1 MSSDKLIVRGAREHN
16 LKDITVEIPKNKLVV
31 ITGLSGSGKSSL
43 AFDTIFA
50 EGQRRYIESLS
61 SYARQFLGQMNKP
74 DVNSIEGLSPAIA
87 IEQKGVS
94 HNPRSTV
101 GTVTEI
107 YDYLRLLYARIGIPH
122 CPKCGREVTQ
132 QSAQE
137 IVDAIL
143 MMPSGTRFR
152 LLAPLV
158 RGRKGK
164 HQNVF
169 EEIRRLGFIR
179 ARVDG
184 QVYAVESAPE
194 PDRYQIH
201 QIEAVVDRLIS
212 PDPTEEREEAYRDFV
227 SRVTDSVETALRLS
241 DGILIVDVVRSPE
254 PEKQP
259 SGDVLFSEHLACP
272 VCNISLPEIEPRSFS
287 FNSPHGACET
297 CQGLGYK
304 LELDP
309 DLIIPDHTRSL
320 NKGAIAFGVSE
331 NKSSYT
337 FKRLKRVVKHYG
349 GDTRTPWNQMSE
361 KQRQVIL
368 YGSGDE
374 RIPMRYESPNGTW
387 EGKRAY
393 EGILPNLE
401 RRYQETSSNYMRRH
415 IEALMSRTPCQDCHG
430 TRLNKIARAVTVADK
445 PISTITNWP
454 VSELRAWFRTLME
467 EEQLTETQYAIGER
481 ALQEVYNRLTFLVD
495 VGLDYLGLNRMAKT
509 LSGGEAQRIRLATQV
524 GSRLTGV
531 LYVLDEP
538 SIGLHQRDT
547 ARLLNTLKEMRDLGN
562 TVLVVE
568 HDDETI
574 RAADWIVDLGPG
586 AGEHGG
592 EVIVDGP
599 FSKIEAHP
607 TSLTGAFLSGRRK
620 IPLPTKRRPHRGK
633 ELVILGAQQHNLKKI
648 EVHIPL
654 GLLTCVT
661 GVSGSGKSTLV
672 VETLYRHLAQ
682 VINGSREPA
691 GTVEEIQGL
700 EQIDKV
706 IDIDQSPIGRTPRSN
721 PGTYTG
727 VFTPIRE
734 LFAELPESKLRG
746 YDKGRF
752 SFNTKGGRCEA
763 CGGQGTLKIE
773 MQFLPEV
780 YVPCDLCHG
789 ARYNRETLQ
798 IRYKE
803 KNIAEV
809 LEMTVNEALDF
820 FQAIPKINRR
830 LQTLHDVGMGYIQ
843 LGQPSPTLS
852 GGEAQRIKLSKE
864 LSKRSTGNTL
874 YILDEPTVGLHAA
887 DVEHLINVL
896 QRLAD
901 AGNTV
906 IVIEHNPDVI
916 KVSDWIIDLGPE
928 GGAAGGR
935 VIATGTPEDVAQI
948 ERSYTGQYLQRWLQE
963 GD

>member
-1 MSSDKLIVRGAREHN
+1 MSSDKLIVQGAREHN
-16 LKDITVEIPKNKLVV
+16 LKDITVEIPKNNLVV

-61 SYARQFLGQMNKP
+61 SYARQFLGQLNKP
-74 DVNSIEGLSPAIA
+74 DVDSIVGLSPAIA

-122 CPKCGREVTQ
+122 CPQCGREVTQ

-137 IVDAIL
+137 IVDTIL
-143 MMPSGTRFR
+143 TMPSGTRFQ

-158 RGRKGK
+158 RGRKG
-164 HQNVF
+164 HHRNIF
-169 EEIRRLGFIR
+169 EEIRQLGFLR
-179 ARVDG
+179 VRVDG
-184 QVYAVESAPE
+184 EGYEVELVPE

-201 QIEAVVDRLIS
+201 HIEAVVDRLII
-212 PDPTEEREEAYRDFV
+212 PAPTEEPEEAYRDFV

-241 DGILIVDVVRSPE
+241 DGLLIVNVVRSPE
-254 PEKQP
+254 PERQP
-259 SGDVLFSEHLACP
+259 TGDILFSEHLACP

-309 DLIIPDHTRSL
+309 NLIVPDHTRSL
-320 NKGAIAFGVSE
+320 NEGAVAFGVSD
-331 NKSSYT
+331 NQGSYT
-337 FKRLKRVVKHYG
+337 FQRLKRVIKHYG
-349 GDTRTPWNQMSE
+349 GDARTPWNQLSDP
-361 KQRQVIL
+361 QRQAIL

-374 RIPMRYESPNGTW
+374 RIPMHYESPNGTW
-387 EGKRAY
+387 DGNRSY
-393 EGILPNLE
+393 EGIIPNLE
-401 RRYQETSSNYMRRH
+401 RRYRDTSSDYMRHH
-415 IEALMSRTPCQDCHG
+415 IETLMSSNPCPECHG
-430 TRLNKIARAVTVADK
+430 ARLNPVARAVTVAEK
-445 PISTITNWP
+445 HIHEITDWP
-454 VSELRAWFRTLME
+454 VSQLREWFTELLAG
-467 EEQLTETQYAIGER
+467 EQLTKTQYAIGER
-481 ALQEVYNRLTFLVD
+481 ALQEVYHRLTFLVD
-495 VGLDYLGLNRMAKT
+495 VGLGYLGLNRMAKT

-524 GSRLTGV
+524 GSKLTGV

-547 ARLLNTLKEMRDLGN
+547 ARLLHTLKEMRDLGN

-592 EVIVDGP
+592 EVVVDGP
-599 FSKIEAHP
+599 LAKIMSHP

-620 IPLPTKRRPHRGK
+620 IPLPAHRRPRTER
-633 ELVILGAQQHNLKKI
+633 ELIIHGARQHNLKDI

-654 GLLTCVT
+654 GLFTCVT

-672 VETLYRHLAQ
+672 VETLYRQLAQ
-682 VINGSREPA
+682 AINGSREPA
-691 GTVEEIQGL
+691 GELESIEGL
-700 EQIDKV
+700 EQLDKV

-721 PGTYTG
+721 PATYTG

-734 LFAELPESKLRG
+734 LFAALPESKLRG
-746 YDKGRF
+746 YEKGRF

-763 CGGQGTLKIE
+763 CSGQGTLKIE

-809 LEMTVNEALDF
+809 LALTVTGALEF
-820 FQAIPKINRR
+820 FQAIPKIAHH
-830 LQTLHDVGMGYIQ
+830 LQTLQDVGMGYIQ

-852 GGEAQRIKLSKE
+852 GGEAQRIKLAKE

-887 DVEHLINVL
+887 DVDHLIKVL

-901 AGNTV
+901 AGNTIV
-906 IVIEHNPDVI
+906 VIEHNPDVI

-935 VIATGTPEDVAQI
+935 VIATGTPEEVAQVAA
-948 ERSYTGQYLQRWLQE
+948 SYTGQYLRRWLGE
-963 GD
+963 